1 MNRVRGLAHDSIIGT
16 LRFVP
21 ARGFLFRCYNALIKL
36 LISSSIVETKFG
48 SKIDCDPSDLIQS
61 TIFHFRVWEP
71 DISWVMQ
78 QILEP
83 GDVVADVGANIG
95 YDSLLASW
103 LVGQGGT
110 VVAIEAAPSTF
121 EKLKSNLALNDVK
134 NVRAL
139 NFAVSDQFGSLTLY
153 TGNQNNVGASSTI
166 ASADRQIEVEV
177 KAYPLDE
184 LLTEIERK
192 RLRLIKMD
200 IEGGEPIVLRR
211 FLQTLDLYG
220 PHTCL
225 IVEASPQ
232 FDRPTWVELFAKFQ
246 GAGFLAYG
254 IENSYS
260 PTWYLNWRGPAPL
273 RLLKVM
279 PDEQID
285 ILLTRAVL
293 PGSMTS

>member
-1 MNRVRGLAHDSIIGT
+1 MNNLQRLAHAGVIGA
-16 LRFVP
+16 LRFAP
-21 ARGFLFRCYNALIKL
+21 AQAFFFRCYNWVIKL
-36 LISSSIVETKFG
+36 TTRSAIVETKFG
-48 SKIDCDPSDLIQS
+48 SKIDCEPTDLIQS
-61 TIFHFRVWEP
+61 MIFHFGVWEP
-71 DISWVMQ
+71 NISWVMQ

-83 GDVVADVGANIG
+83 GDVVVDVGANIG
-95 YDSLLASW
+95 YDSLLASRH
-103 LVGQGGT
+103 VGQGGT
-110 VVAIEAAPSTF
+110 VISVEAAPSTF
-121 EKLKSNLALNDVK
+121 EKLTSNLALNHAK

-139 NFAVSDQFGSLTLY
+139 NFAVSDRFGSLTLY
-153 TGNQNNVGASSTI
+153 TGNQNNVGASSMI
-166 ASADRQIEVEV
+166 ASADRQIAVEV

-184 LLTEIERK
+184 LLTETERR

-211 FLQTLDLYG
+211 FLKTLDLYG
-220 PHTCL
+220 PRTCL

-232 FDRPTWVELFAKFQ
+232 LDRPAWVELFEQFRA
-246 GAGFLAYG
+246 AGFLAYG

-260 PTWYLNWRGPAPL
+260 PAWYLNWLGPAPL

-285 ILLTRAVL
+285 ILLTRAPL